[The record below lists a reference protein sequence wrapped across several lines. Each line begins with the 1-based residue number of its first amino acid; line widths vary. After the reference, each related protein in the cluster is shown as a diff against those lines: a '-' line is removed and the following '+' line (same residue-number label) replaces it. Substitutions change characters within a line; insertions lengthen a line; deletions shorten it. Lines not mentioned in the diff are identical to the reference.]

1 MRLHPKE
8 TDEAMES
15 VVRIT
20 TGTGTRAIATAD
32 QKSLKSRHWQSI
44 AHPTCYGQFVPDTED
59 EKLRDGTYQKPK
71 PGQSIEE
78 WMLQV
83 TTKAVG
89 IEVNVHISK
98 LLYKTIR

>member
-1 MRLHPKE
+1 MTDPTKPPPSIQISQSEIFDDIQKQRYKVLKYMRLHPKE

-44 AHPTCYGQFVPDTED
+44 AHPTCYGQFVPDT
-59 EKLRDGTYQKPK
+59 KMR
-71 PGQSIEE
+71 
-78 WMLQV
+78 
-83 TTKAVG
+83 
-89 IEVNVHISK
+89 N
-98 LLYKTIR
+98 